1 MKLYPTA
8 FGTDM
13 QGRRATLKRCEDW
26 ANALEPPPLHTV
38 SVWLGI
44 ASLLNLVGEKTGKNK
59 MKHPLLG
66 ILVMS
71 GKDNNMNKITDPKK
85 IKEYVISTIRS
96 GDKDRIQKVLM
107 RYFSVMKEKEQK
119 NTASVIE
126 EAKRVFGV

>member
-1 MKLYPTA
+1 
-8 FGTDM
+8 
-13 QGRRATLKRCEDW
+13 
-26 ANALEPPPLHTV
+26 
-38 SVWLGI
+38 
-44 ASLLNLVGEKTGKNK
+44 